1 MIKFGQLIECKI
13 RNIFLEKPYTKHGG
27 EAIHRPFYKNKNW
40 AYLEI
45 NRLKCYTVC
54 FQGMSN

>member
-1 MIKFGQLIECKI
+1 MIKFGQSIECKI

-40 AYLEI
+40 AYL
-45 NRLKCYTVC
+45 
-54 FQGMSN
+54 